1 MERKFNRVTREDG
14 NQMRLNGPLDKI
26 FFRFI
31 VLVIILTAD
40 LLSASEIENKKLT
53 FYISSSLAVSNPQE
67 SGDEIAAFCEAG
79 GGYYTRKS
87 DYGVSLRYPHSCKDM
102 MEKMIRKSG
111 IVLSWNV
118 STQDAGTEY
127 NVLVNQLKSRE
138 KLLSEYMR
146 LIESSGFSGTLSLE
160 RELTSL
166 VTEMESL
173 KGRIRK
179 MEHDFAYIYLDLD
192 FSSEDNPEPEKKESS
207 FPWINRIDFYD
218 FAGSGYYDE

>member
-1 MERKFNRVTREDG
+1 
-14 NQMRLNGPLDKI
+14 MRPNGTLDKI
-26 FFRFI
+26 FFP
-31 VLVIILTAD
+31 LIILLIILPD
-40 LLSASEIENKKLT
+40 GLLSASEIENKKLT
-53 FYISSSLAVSNPQE
+53 FHISSSLAVSNPRE
-67 SGDEIAAFCEAG
+67 SGDEIASLCESG

-102 MEKMIRKSG
+102 MEEMIRKSG

-127 NVLVNQLKSRE
+127 YALVNQLKSRE
-138 KLLSEYMR
+138 KLFSEYMR

-166 VTEMESL
+166 VTEMESF

-192 FSSEDNPEPEKKESS
+192 FSSEDNPEPVKKESS

-218 FAGSGYYDE
+218 FALSGYYDE